1 MMNPYRAIIFD
12 LGNVV
17 INFSF
22 DNIFNYWAHITGVP
36 ALELKNN
43 FDYDDM
49 FCRFEKGEIGPS
61 VFRRHVQEKLKVKMS
76 DAQFDKG
83 WNRIYVSAVPGIKSV
98 LQNLRQHYR
107 LVALTNTNELH
118 VQQWMTKY
126 ASLLR
131 SFEKI
136 FCSNEIKA
144 RKPERKAFEVVLFY
158 LKMNPRDVLFL
169 DDNPEFV
176 EAASEMAIRGILVT
190 SLKQMMRELAEL
202 GVYSP

>member
-1 MMNPYRAIIFD
+1 MSPYRAIIFD

-22 DNIFNYWAHITGVP
+22 GNIFNYWAHVTGVP
-36 ALELKNN
+36 AQELKNN
-43 FDYDDM
+43 FDFDDM
-49 FCRFEKGEIGPS
+49 FRRFEKGEIRPS
-61 VFRRHVQEKLKVKMS
+61 VFRNHVLDKLRLQMS

-83 WNRIYVSAVPGIKSV
+83 WNKIYVNAVPGIESV
-98 LQNLRQHYR
+98 LQNLRQCYR

-118 VQQWMTKY
+118 AQLWMQKY
-126 ASLLR
+126 ESLLQ

-144 RKPERKAFEVVLFY
+144 RKPERKAFEIVLHY
-158 LKMNPRDVLFL
+158 LKMNPSDVLFL

-176 EAASEMAIRGILVT
+176 KAASEMAIRSILVA
-190 SLKQMMRELAEL
+190 SHKQMIRELVEL
-202 GVYSP
+202 GIYSP